1 MREGRRPS
9 VRTIVIAVVDVGSR
23 AKLGW
28 CRVLKSGDQA
38 SEVDAEVGNGRL
50 IEDLIQVIGED
61 LLGDRAVA
69 LGFEAPLF
77 VPLPTAAEDLG
88 KGRVGE
94 GNRPWSAGAGAA
106 VMAYATQQVAWVLT
120 ALGQRIGEHELRVGF
135 DPVAW
140 GRGDLDLLLW
150 EAFVSG
156 AAKDRAS
163 ENPHVDDARAAARE
177 FLHRFEAG
185 ALKSDVTDRT
195 VFSLVGA
202 AILRANLSTD
212 MGLLAQAPMVIRAP
226 DLQ

>member
-1 MREGRRPS
+1 MGLPT
-9 VRTIVIAVVDVGSR
+9 VRTIVIAVLDVGSR

-38 SEVDAEVGNGRL
+38 SEVDAGVGDGGL
-50 IEDLIQVIGED
+50 IEGLIEVIGED
-61 LLGDRAVA
+61 LLADRAVA

-77 VPLPTAAEDLG
+77 VPLPAAADDLG

-106 VMAYATQQVAWVLT
+106 VMAYAAQQVAWVLT
-120 ALGQRIGEHELRVGF
+120 ALRHRSGEHELSVGV

-140 GRGDLDLLLW
+140 RRGDLNLLLW

-163 ENPHVDDARAAARE
+163 ANQHVEDARAAARE

-185 ALKSDVTDRT
+185 ALESDVTDRT
-195 VFSLVGA
+195 VFSVVGA
-202 AILRANLSTD
+202 AILRAGLSTD
-212 MGLLAQAPMVIRAP
+212 TGLLAQAPLVIRAP
-226 DLQ
+226 DLR